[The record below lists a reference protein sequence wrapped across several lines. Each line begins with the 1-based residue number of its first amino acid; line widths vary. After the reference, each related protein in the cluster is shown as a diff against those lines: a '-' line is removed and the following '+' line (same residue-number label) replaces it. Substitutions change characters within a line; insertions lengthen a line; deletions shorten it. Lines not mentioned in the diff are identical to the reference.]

1 MRADFSRVRPGFE
14 LGLAACVF
22 LFLPVL
28 TLASRG
34 AAALAAVAGVLAFLL
49 AVSSGGADWRG
60 LRHTALLL
68 AALVLWGLASAVWAI
83 DPWRSVVVALRLTG
97 LFAAGLTLIAAAETM
112 AAPARLLRCLIAGL
126 VVALGLTVIQFA
138 TGGALTGA
146 LFARFFIKPIL
157 NQAENG
163 FVLLLLPLT
172 AALVL
177 RRHFLLAAL
186 LAVATVAVIDL
197 LVGTAAK
204 VAFTIGVGAAL
215 LLYLCGRR
223 LAYAAAIGSIAVI
236 LTAPLTFPSLFRVD
250 AVHQWAIGYYK
261 SSARHRLEIWS
272 FVGDRI
278 AERPWLGWG
287 LDASRAIP
295 GGTEQLP
302 DGLPGEQNLPLH
314 PHNTPLQVWLELGV
328 PGAALFAWFVARLWL
343 ALAAMPWP
351 RLYRAAAGG
360 SLAAVLTVAMGGYG
374 IWQEWWIGTE
384 ALTLFVIL
392 VMGRVASEAEPAQPM
407 PETRRG
413 LSAM

>member
-1 MRADFSRVRPGFE
+1 MRADFPRARPEFE

-28 TLASRG
+28 ALASRG
-34 AAALAAVAGVLAFLL
+34 AAPLAAVAGVLAFLL
-49 AVSSGGADWRG
+49 AAWSEEADWRG
-60 LRHTALLL
+60 LRGTALPL
-68 AALVLWGLASAVWAI
+68 AAVVLWGLASALWAV

-97 LFAAGLTLIAAAETM
+97 LFAAGLALIAAAGTVT
-112 AAPARLLRCLIAGL
+112 APARLLRCLIAGL
-126 VVALGLTVIQFA
+126 AVALGLTAIQFA
-138 TGGALTGA
+138 TNGALTGA
-146 LFARFFIKPIL
+146 LSARFFIGPIL

-177 RRHFLLAAL
+177 RRRFLLAAL
-186 LAVATVAVIDL
+186 LGVATVVVIDL

-204 VAFTIGVGAAL
+204 VAFSVGVGAAL

-223 LAYAAAIGSIAVI
+223 LAYAAAIASVAVI
-236 LTAPLTFPSLFRVD
+236 LTAPATFPSLFRID
-250 AVHQWAIGYYK
+250 PVHQWAVGYYK
-261 SSARHRLEIWS
+261 YSARHRLEIWS
-272 FVGDRI
+272 FAGDRI

-295 GGTEQLP
+295 GGTEQIP
-302 DGLPGEQNLPLH
+302 DGLPGQQNLPLH

-351 RLYRAAAGG
+351 RLYSAAAGG
-360 SLAAVLTVAMGGYG
+360 SLAAALTVALGGYG
-374 IWQEWWIGTE
+374 IWQEWWIGSE
-384 ALTLFVIL
+384 ALTLFLIL
-392 VMGRVASEAEPAQPM
+392 VMGRIASGQPM
-407 PETRRG
+407 PETRPG
-413 LSAM
+413 SIS